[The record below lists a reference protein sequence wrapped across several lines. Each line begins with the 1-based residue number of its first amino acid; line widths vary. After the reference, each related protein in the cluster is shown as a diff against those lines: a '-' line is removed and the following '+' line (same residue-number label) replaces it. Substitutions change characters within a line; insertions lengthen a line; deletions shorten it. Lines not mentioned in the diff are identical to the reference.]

1 MAGTKPGHGD
11 HPEVIAM
18 SDFSIVVSALEAG
31 GVMVY
36 PLFALTVLAFVI
48 ILEKGFVF
56 AVRAR
61 LPHRLTSRI
70 ESASFAWEELEA
82 RVASLGRRSPVAAF
96 LAVILANRGR
106 PAWWTQSQAE
116 GAAARIEAELGRG
129 LWLLETIVT
138 AAPLLG
144 LLGTITGMVRAFRLF
159 GAGGLVDPAGVTGG
173 VAEALIA
180 TALGL
185 FIALL
190 ALFAFNFF
198 SQRQAELMDRLE
210 RIGTRLIDRIRLDAG
225 EAPDPEARDEAA

>member
-1 MAGTKPGHGD
+1 MTSLAGFDLNGLL
-11 HPEVIAM
+11 A
-18 SDFSIVVSALEAG
+18 ALEAG

-36 PLFALTVLAFVI
+36 PLFALIVLAFVI
-48 ILEKGFVF
+48 IIEKGFVL
-56 AVRAR
+56 AVRTR
-61 LPHRLTSRI
+61 LPRRLADLI
-70 ESASFAWEELEA
+70 ESAAFAWEEVEA
-82 RVASLGRRSPVAAF
+82 GIAALGRRSPAAAF
-96 LAVILANRGR
+96 LRVIVANRAR
-106 PAWWTQSQAE
+106 PAWWIKSQAE
-116 GAAARIEAELGRG
+116 GEAARVEAELGRG

-159 GAGGLVDPAGVTGG
+159 GAGSLVDPAGVTGG

-198 SQRQAELMDRLE
+198 SHRQAQLMDALE
-210 RIGTRLIDRIRLDAG
+210 RLGTRLVDRIRLDEGA
-225 EAPDPEARDEAA
+225 EARDEAA